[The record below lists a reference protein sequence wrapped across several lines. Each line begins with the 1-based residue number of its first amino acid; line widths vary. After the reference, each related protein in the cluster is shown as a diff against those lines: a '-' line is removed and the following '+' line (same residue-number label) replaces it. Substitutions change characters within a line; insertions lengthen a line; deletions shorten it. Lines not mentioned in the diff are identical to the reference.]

1 MDLTAEVGVRF
12 SALHCTLMPGG
23 KNNLVPMSAGSSMA
37 VKLGSDRLGCLK
49 EGREE
54 GSQSGKSRKGE
65 NRNPKSKADL
75 SVLSDSM
82 DCAGAGALLPPCTGG
97 PSLADSGKSQ

>member
-49 EGREE
+49 GEE
-54 GSQSGKSRKGE
+54 RKGA
-65 NRNPKSKADL
+65 RVGKA
-75 SVLSDSM
+75 
-82 DCAGAGALLPPCTGG
+82 
-97 PSLADSGKSQ
+97 GKERIGIPRAKQIFLF